1 MRQLLT
7 FEYAKLRPRPLG
19 ILMVLGI
26 FFLVLLLEVLVGSIF
41 YSIGYFGFK
50 DQPII
55 ASIIVNVGL
64 WITKVVI
71 LVTVGKLV
79 LENTP
84 PSIPSTIRRWVEP
97 KRVKYLLV
105 ISLAMIVS
113 FRLAYDV
120 TLGNWVLQN
129 FGVDESFTESVAI
142 LLQAPILGIIFL
154 WFIAPVFEEI
164 LYRGMVYGGLRRK
177 GHGAVL
183 SGLISALLFSIMHMN
198 VAQSVNAFFLGLL
211 FAYVY
216 EKTGNLSTAIWLHM
230 INNIYV
236 TVSSELIE
244 LIMFK
249 LGVPAHVGISLAG
262 VVLLILV
269 LKGYEKKAA
278 QLSTEPLF
286 EEAIE
291 PLDEIQL

>member
-50 DQPII
+50 DQPMI

-129 FGVDESFTESVAI
+129 FGVDESFTESMAI